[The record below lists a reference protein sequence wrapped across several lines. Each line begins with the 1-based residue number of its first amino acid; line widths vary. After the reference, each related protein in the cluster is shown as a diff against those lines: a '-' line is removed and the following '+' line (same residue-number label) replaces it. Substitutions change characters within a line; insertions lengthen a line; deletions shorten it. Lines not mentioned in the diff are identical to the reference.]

1 MVQHPK
7 TLIEF
12 MQMYP
17 TEEDCRQ
24 ALFEHRW
31 PHGFSCRRCGH
42 ERAWHLRGRGLYEC
56 ASCHYQ
62 GSLTAGT
69 VFACT
74 RTDLRKWFLA
84 IWLLA
89 STKKAPS
96 AAELSRQLGVTR
108 KTAWLLRRKITHA
121 MARREGELLL
131 RGIVELDEGFFGGK
145 HAAPQSR
152 GRRQPGKTLV
162 AMAAEHTAGGGHG
175 CAHLRLIADASAESL
190 NAAARATI
198 VPGSLVQTDGWSG
211 YAGLEGAGYGHLPC
225 TLPTGADID
234 QWLPWSHIVLSNF
247 KRWTLDIFH
256 GVSPAHLQA
265 YLDEYCYRLNRRE
278 KREDIFRRLLN
289 RCLLYGA
296 PATYSLLTGT

>member
-1 MVQHPK
+1 MPPPAQHWSVMTIPFRPVRRVASRSATHKEAEMVQHPK

-31 PHGFSCRRCGH
+31 PQGFCCRRCGH

-56 ASCHYQ
+56 ASCHFQ
-62 GSLTAGT
+62 SSLTAGT
-69 VFACT
+69 ILSCT

-108 KTAWLLRRKITHA
+108 KTAWLLRRKIIHA

-131 RGIVELDEGFFGGK
+131 RLSLIHISE
-145 HAAPQSR
+145 P
-152 GRRQPGKTLV
+152 T
-162 AMAAEHTAGGGHG
+162 
-175 CAHLRLIADASAESL
+175 RLGMIS
-190 NAAARATI
+190 
-198 VPGSLVQTDGWSG
+198 
-211 YAGLEGAGYGHLPC
+211 YA
-225 TLPTGADID
+225 
-234 QWLPWSHIVLSNF
+234 
-247 KRWTLDIFH
+247 
-256 GVSPAHLQA
+256 
-265 YLDEYCYRLNRRE
+265 
-278 KREDIFRRLLN
+278 
-289 RCLLYGA
+289 
-296 PATYSLLTGT
+296 